1 MAMHDKINLFMAKK
15 GMTQADLAQAIGV
28 SRQAVQKWT
37 SGASDPKGTNL
48 AKLCDY
54 FGTTPDALRQA
65 PAGAQS
71 VAAHADD
78 DPVPP
83 GYVTVPEFSIDFG
96 AGAQNPPT
104 WEACHSAR
112 QALYR
117 LEFFQRHQIKPEQC
131 KRVKVVG
138 DSMEPTLFNG
148 DTVLI
153 VERQERIVDGA
164 IYAFSLRD
172 DLMIKRLYKKADG
185 SIVIHSDNDERYS
198 DETIAPERQESDYF
212 RIYGRAIERSG
223 PL

>member
-1 MAMHDKINLFMAKK
+1 MAMHNKINLLMAKK

-28 SRQAVQKWT
+28 SRQAVHKWT
-37 SGASDPKGTNL
+37 SGASDPKGPNL

-65 PAGAQS
+65 PAGAQ
-71 VAAHADD
+71 
-78 DPVPP
+78 
-83 GYVTVPEFSIDFG
+83 
-96 AGAQNPPT
+96 NPPT
-104 WEACHSAR
+104 REACHSAR
-112 QALYR
+112 PALYR

-198 DETIAPERQESDYF
+198 DEIIAPERQESDYF